1 MKTSESQAD
10 SIDAQ
15 YQQWEERLP
24 QAVKE
29 QLLQARVRADMAQMH
44 DATPVDSEL
53 AAVYLCVSSATLKRM
68 RSEGTGPKYQ
78 QPQTIAGTT
87 ARNQKIVYLM
97 GELKRWLS
105 EQTTASTMN
114 AAELRG
120 TMFATL
126 QSLGTP
132 EPFWAGEHKGVD
144 AILGHVLA
152 TPLTPELMSGE
163 VAHIEWIDWPE
174 AMRRGWSNGAQ
185 RAIFEDRYRSLDLRL
200 CGRLGLVE
208 RVVGELTVSV
218 LQQRANLHLARGT
231 LGDFVPL
238 VDDASLCP
246 KDVMH
251 RLIGELQGLF
261 KPLLFVV
268 PIF

>member
-1 MKTSESQAD
+1 MKKSESQTG

-15 YQQWEERLP
+15 YQQWEAALP
-24 QAVKE
+24 SEIRE
-29 QLLQARVRADMAQMH
+29 QLLLARVRAGMAQMP
-44 DATPVDSEL
+44 DATPIDSEL
-53 AAVYLCVSSATLKRM
+53 AAVYLCTSSATLKRM

-78 QPQTIAGTT
+78 QPQTISGTT

-97 GELKRWLS
+97 GELKRWLA

-144 AILGHVLA
+144 VIFGHVLA

-163 VAHIEWIDWPE
+163 AAHIEWIDWPE
-174 AMRRGWSNGAQ
+174 AMRRGWFNGVQ
-185 RAIFEDRYRSLDLRL
+185 RAVFEDRYTKLLTGALDAANA
-200 CGRLGLVE
+200 GRE
-208 RVVGELTVSV
+208 ATVFMEAMSKV
-218 LQQRANLHLARGT
+218 R
-231 LGDFVPL
+231 
-238 VDDASLCP
+238 
-246 KDVMH
+246 
-251 RLIGELQGLF
+251 
-261 KPLLFVV
+261 
-268 PIF
+268 

>member
-1 MKTSESQAD
+1 MKTSESQAG

-15 YQQWEERLP
+15 YLQWEERLP
-24 QAVKE
+24 QAIKE

-163 VAHIEWIDWPE
+163 LAHIVWIDWPE

-185 RAIFEDRYRSLDLRL
+185 RAVFENQYTKLLTGALDAANA
-200 CGRLGLVE
+200 GRE
-208 RVVGELTVSV
+208 ATVFMEAMPQV
-218 LQQRANLHLARGT
+218 DPKPR
-231 LGDFVPL
+231 PL
-238 VDDASLCP
+238 ID
-246 KDVMH
+246 
-251 RLIGELQGLF
+251 
-261 KPLLFVV
+261 
-268 PIF
+268 

>member
-1 MKTSESQAD
+1 MKKSESQPG

-15 YQQWEERLP
+15 YQQWEAALP
-24 QAVKE
+24 SEIRE
-29 QLLQARVRADMAQMH
+29 QLLHARVRADMAQMP

-53 AAVYLCVSSATLKRM
+53 AAVYLCTSSATLKRM

-78 QPQTIAGTT
+78 QPQTTSGTT

-97 GELKRWLS
+97 GELKRWLQ

-132 EPFWAGEHKGVD
+132 EPFWTGEHKGVD
-144 AILGHVLA
+144 AIFGHVLA
-152 TPLTPELMSGE
+152 TPLTPELMSGK

-174 AMRRGWSNGAQ
+174 AMRRGWSNRAQ
-185 RAIFEDRYRSLDLRL
+185 RAVFEDRFTKLLTHALDAANA
-200 CGRLGLVE
+200 GRE
-208 RVVGELTVSV
+208 
-218 LQQRANLHLARGT
+218 AT
-231 LGDFVPL
+231 LFMEAMSKV
-238 VDDASLCP
+238 
-246 KDVMH
+246 
-251 RLIGELQGLF
+251 R
-261 KPLLFVV
+261 
-268 PIF
+268 

>member
-1 MKTSESQAD
+1 MKKSESQPG

-15 YQQWEERLP
+15 YQQWEAALP
-24 QAVKE
+24 SEIRE
-29 QLLQARVRADMAQMH
+29 QLLHARVRADMAQMP

-78 QPQTIAGTT
+78 QPQTISGTT

-97 GELKRWLS
+97 GELKRWLA

-126 QSLGTP
+126 QSLGIP
-132 EPFWAGEHKGVD
+132 EPFWIGQHKGME

-152 TPLTPELMSGE
+152 TPLTVELKSGKT
-163 VAHIEWIDWPE
+163 AHIEWIVWPE
-174 AMRRGWSNGAQ
+174 ALRMGWSNGVQ
-185 RAIFEDRYRSLDLRL
+185 RKVFEERYIKLLTEAFEAVSAGREATAIMESM
-200 CGRLGLVE
+200 
-208 RVVGELTVSV
+208 T
-218 LQQRANLHLARGT
+218 
-231 LGDFVPL
+231 
-238 VDDASLCP
+238 
-246 KDVMH
+246 
-251 RLIGELQGLF
+251 
-261 KPLLFVV
+261 
-268 PIF
+268 